1 MPMGSGGGC
10 FGQESTQTSHVG
22 VNHGWC
28 PLFWLLLSVSHFPC
42 VSAVHGPCS
51 LATGS
56 RVWGLRMEASCL
68 EGPKCLA
75 ESSPSSFPNVFFSK
89 KVGGVLFLRV
99 FVGVERFICVGFCSL
114 VF

>member
-1 MPMGSGGGC
+1 
-10 FGQESTQTSHVG
+10 
-22 VNHGWC
+22 
-28 PLFWLLLSVSHFPC
+28 
-42 VSAVHGPCS
+42 
-51 LATGS
+51 
-56 RVWGLRMEASCL
+56 MEASCL